1 MPPTKKHHTMT
12 SKKTIKRIYNAVV
25 VAILLAGVG
34 YVCSRFVHF
43 GNVEYTDDARVDR
56 HIVPV
61 NSRVQGFIKEIRFE
75 DYSRVRKG
83 DTLVIIDDSEY
94 RLRLAQA
101 EADLERTL
109 SGKSTDAAGLKTIE
123 NNVTVFDS
131 GIEEAAENLRN
142 AESDYSRYKALLAKD
157 AVTRQQYDAVQ
168 TRYKTAKARYEQA
181 LRQRNSASLSRNE
194 QSGRLGQSA
203 AMVDVA
209 RSALELARL
218 NLSYTV
224 VVASCDGRIGRRD
237 IHPGQL
243 VQPGQLL
250 ARIVDDAGV
259 WVVADYRE
267 TQLKHISVGNE
278 VRIKADAI
286 PGKEFRGSVESLS
299 SATGSAWL
307 SSPVNN
313 ATGNFVKVEQRV
325 PVRIELTG
333 LDETD
338 RERLLA
344 GLNVETEVLY

>member
-1 MPPTKKHHTMT
+1 MT
-12 SKKTIKRIYNAVV
+12 SKKTIKRIYNTVV
-25 VAILLAGVG
+25 ILILLLGVG

-43 GNVEYTDDARVDR
+43 GNVEYTDAARVDR

-61 NSRVQGFIKEIRFE
+61 NSRVQGFIKEVRFE
-75 DYSRVRKG
+75 DYGRVRKG
-83 DTLVIIDDSEY
+83 DTLVVIDDYEY
-94 RLRLAQA
+94 RLKVAQA

-109 SGKSTDAAGLKTIE
+109 SGKTTDAAGLRTIE
-123 NNVTVFDS
+123 SNVTVFDS

-157 AVTRQQYDAVQ
+157 AVTRQQYDAAE
-168 TRYKTAKARYEQA
+168 TRYRTAKSRYEQV

-194 QSGRLGQSA
+194 QTGRLGQSA
-203 AMVDVA
+203 ALVDVA

-224 VVASCDGRIGRRD
+224 VVASCDGRVGRRD

-250 ARIVDDAGV
+250 TRIVDDAGV

-267 TQLKHISVGNE
+267 TQLRHISVGNE
-278 VRIKADAI
+278 VRIKTDAI
-286 PGKEFRGSVESLS
+286 PGKEFRGRVESLS

-307 SSPVNN
+307 SAPVNN

-325 PVRIELTG
+325 PVRIELTD

-338 RERLLA
+338 REKLFA

>member
-1 MPPTKKHHTMT
+1 MA
-12 SKKTIKRIYNAVV
+12 SKKTIKRLYNTAVILV
-25 VAILLAGVG
+25 LLVGVA

-61 NSRVQGFIKEIRFE
+61 NVRVQGFIKEIRFE
-75 DYSRVRKG
+75 DYGRVHKG

-94 RLRLAQA
+94 RLRVAQA

-123 NNVTVFDS
+123 SNVTVFDS
-131 GIEEAAENLRN
+131 GIDEAAENLRN

-157 AVTRQQYDAVQ
+157 AVTRQQYDDVE
-168 TRYKTAKARYEQA
+168 TRYRTAKARYEQV

-194 QSGRLGQSA
+194 QTGRLGQSA
-203 AMVDVA
+203 AMVEVS

-224 VVASCDGRIGRRD
+224 IVAPCDGRIGRRD
-237 IHPGQL
+237 IHLGQL

-286 PGKEFRGSVESLS
+286 PGKEFRGRVESLS

-307 SSPVNN
+307 SAPVNN

-325 PVRIELTG
+325 PVRIG
-333 LDETD
+333 LIDLDDAE
-338 RERLLA
+338 REKLLA

>member
-1 MPPTKKHHTMT
+1 MA
-12 SKKTIKRIYNAVV
+12 SKKTIKRLYNTAVILV
-25 VAILLAGVG
+25 LLAGVA
-34 YVCSRFVHF
+34 YVLSRFVHF

-61 NSRVQGFIKEIRFE
+61 NVRVQGFIKEIRFE

-94 RLRLAQA
+94 RLRVAQA

-123 NNVTVFDS
+123 SNVTVFDS

-157 AVTRQQYDAVQ
+157 AVTRQQYDDVE
-168 TRYKTAKARYEQA
+168 TRYKTAKARYEQV

-194 QSGRLGQSA
+194 QTGRLGQSA
-203 AMVDVA
+203 AMVEVS

-224 VVASCDGRIGRRD
+224 IVAPCDGRIGRRD
-237 IHPGQL
+237 IHLGQL

-286 PGKEFRGSVESLS
+286 PGKEFRGRVESLS

-307 SSPVNN
+307 SAPVNN

-325 PVRIELTG
+325 PVRIG
-333 LDETD
+333 LIDLDGAD
-338 RERLLA
+338 REKLLA

>member
-1 MPPTKKHHTMT
+1 MT
-12 SKKTIKRIYNAVV
+12 SKKTIKRLYNTAVIL
-25 VAILLAGVG
+25 ILLSGVG

-43 GNVEYTDDARVDR
+43 GRVEYTDDARVDR

-61 NSRVQGFIKEIRFE
+61 NARVQGFIKEIRFE
-75 DYSRVRKG
+75 DYGRVRKG

-94 RLRLAQA
+94 RLRVAQA

-123 NNVTVFDS
+123 SNVTVFDS

-157 AVTRQQYDAVQ
+157 AVTRQQYDDVE
-168 TRYKTAKARYEQA
+168 TKYRTAKARYEQV

-194 QSGRLGQSA
+194 QTGRLGQSA
-203 AMVDVA
+203 AMVDVS

-218 NLSYTV
+218 DLSYTV
-224 VVASCDGRIGRRD
+224 IVAPCDGRIGRRD
-237 IHPGQL
+237 IHLGQL

-250 ARIVDDAGV
+250 ARVVDDAGV
-259 WVVADYRE
+259 WVIADYRE
-267 TQLKHISVGNE
+267 TQLKHISAGNE

-286 PGKEFRGSVESLS
+286 PGKEFRGRVESLS

-325 PVRIELTG
+325 PVRVELLD
-333 LDETD
+333 LDESD
-338 RERLLA
+338 REKLLA